1 MLYSFKSLRLFFSC
15 LIFIFLGC
23 KYDSPVSSDLKSLE
37 DIDIDLSSMY
47 LIGGVYSSGFMDG
60 ALYSGGQEY
69 SFMNLFSS
77 HLDSVYGKGT
87 FLQATIQSS
96 KGLNLELRDESKG
109 KFNLLYD
116 SPNAIY
122 PLRKA
127 VSSGD
132 EIKVWDGDVELLNDF
147 SFPGLKVHQVLNNNG
162 LSNNNYYSRLQN
174 GNDSV
179 IETVIDKRPSIIVLS
194 LGNDDLLNFALNGAT
209 GDENPEINSIAENDL
224 ISANDFELILTNIIE
239 KLINETNS
247 NIFIVNVFD
256 PLKSPFFNTINW
268 ALEWEVEQMGY
279 DTTNIS
285 EAARHYEEFNQQIIQ
300 HNFYDNGSLPY
311 SERRSIINFQLDAYC
326 EGPVTP
332 FCPDPYYLGQVN
344 RARVIEDEYLD
355 NDTLNNGNIIPKL
368 RQLVEGE
375 MVLYDNLPDL
385 HSNSNLSTTIP
396 LNDSQVLTNEE
407 IKIIKSR
414 LNEFNQIISDI
425 SNSNSR
431 VNQID
436 FNRIMEQVKNEEL
449 YQDGVIYYN
458 DFGLNS
464 IYSSDGYSLNR
475 RGHAFLTN
483 LLIERINELFDEN
496 IPKINPNKFEG
507 NKIEIGF

>member
-1 MLYSFKSLRLFFSC
+1 M
-15 LIFIFLGC
+15 
-23 KYDSPVSSDLKSLE
+23 
-37 DIDIDLSSMY
+37 
-47 LIGGVYSSGFMDG
+47 
-60 ALYSGGQEY
+60 
-69 SFMNLFSS
+69 
-77 HLDSVYGKGT
+77 
-87 FLQATIQSS
+87 
-96 KGLNLELRDESKG
+96 
-109 KFNLLYD
+109 
-116 SPNAIY
+116 
-122 PLRKA
+122 
-127 VSSGD
+127 
-132 EIKVWDGDVELLNDF
+132 
-147 SFPGLKVHQVLNNNG
+147 
-162 LSNNNYYSRLQN
+162 
-174 GNDSV
+174 
-179 IETVIDKRPSIIVLS
+179 
-194 LGNDDLLNFALNGAT
+194 
-209 GDENPEINSIAENDL
+209 
-224 ISANDFELILTNIIE
+224 
-239 KLINETNS
+239 
-247 NIFIVNVFD
+247 
-256 PLKSPFFNTINW
+256 
-268 ALEWEVEQMGY
+268 
-279 DTTNIS
+279 
-285 EAARHYEEFNQQIIQ
+285 
-300 HNFYDNGSLPY
+300 
-311 SERRSIINFQLDAYC
+311 
-326 EGPVTP
+326 
-332 FCPDPYYLGQVN
+332 GQVN